1 VIGRKFNRRAV
12 RTRPEKLTRSLLGRG
27 CAADLAV
34 TVDGV
39 AAINQQL
46 TKRMREVGL
55 TQEELA
61 EAMNRAIEQVTGKPG
76 TVSVRTIHNLTSGK
90 TRWPQARQRVAL
102 EAVFGCSAIELGF
115 VPHARSAVDHPT
127 SRAQHTKEEPVLR
140 RSFLTTTPIAALGA
154 AGSSGRVGQSDVNL
168 LAAQFALI
176 IADDNKTGGTH
187 QVEQDAIGWAQRAKH
202 LQKTRPASQR
212 VRGRLYGLAA
222 AFTGSALW
230 AAIDG
235 GRLDRA
241 MLHLNEAVALAGL
254 SGDASMQ
261 FRIWGHAG
269 ALYRHMGQYTSALAA
284 DEAAKRTR
292 AARDPLYASLV
303 HARTA
308 VHHADLH
315 DRQATLRCLGL
326 AEAALSR
333 ADTDAPR
340 PAWLKFY
347 DSAELHLLALT
358 ATTTLGLW
366 EEAEAHAHHTL
377 ARLGPDMKRNRALTL
392 AHLAHAQLGQREPE
406 LAVATAHKIPARA
419 RHGRTARLLN
429 TFGHRLHT
437 LAPDAPATREW
448 FEKELL

>member
-1 VIGRKFNRRAV
+1 M
-12 RTRPEKLTRSLLGRG
+12 
-27 CAADLAV
+27 AAS
-34 TVDGV
+34 
-39 AAINQQL
+39 NQQL
-46 TKRMREVGL
+46 TRRMRELGL

-90 TRWPQARQRVAL
+90 TRWPQARQRLAL
-102 EAVFGCSAIELGF
+102 EAVFGCTAVELGF
-115 VPHARSAVDHPT
+115 VPHARSAVGHPQPV
-127 SRAQHTKEEPVLR
+127 AQHDEEEPVLR
-140 RSFLTTTPIAALGA
+140 RNFLTAASAALTPAPLGA
-154 AGSSGRVGQSDVNL
+154 AESSRRVGQADVNR

-176 IADDNKTGGTH
+176 IADDNTTGGTH
-187 QVEQDAIGWAQRAKH
+187 QVEQEALSWAQRALH
-202 LQKTRPASQR
+202 LQKTMSASQR
-212 VRGRLYGLAA
+212 VRGQLYGLAA

-235 GRLDRA
+235 GRLDQAQR
-241 MLHLNEAVALAGL
+241 HLNEAVALAGL
-254 SGDASMQ
+254 SGDPSMQ

-269 ALYRHMGQYTSALAA
+269 ALYRHLGQYTTALAA

-303 HARTA
+303 QARTA

-333 ADTDAPR
+333 ADIDAPR
-340 PAWLKFY
+340 PPWLKFY

-377 ARLGPDMKRNRALTL
+377 ARLRPDMRRNRALTL
-392 AHLAHAQLGQREPE
+392 AYLAHAQLGQREPE
-406 LAVATAHKIPARA
+406 LAVTTAHMIPAQA

-437 LAPDAPATREW
+437 LAPQAPATREW

>member
-1 VIGRKFNRRAV
+1 M
-12 RTRPEKLTRSLLGRG
+12 
-27 CAADLAV
+27 AAS
-34 TVDGV
+34 
-39 AAINQQL
+39 NQQL

-76 TVSVRTIHNLTSGK
+76 TVSARTIHNLTSGK
-90 TRWPQARQRVAL
+90 TRWPQAKQRMAL
-102 EAVFGCSAIELGF
+102 EAVFGCSAMELGF
-115 VPHARSAVDHPT
+115 VPHARSAVDYPM
-127 SRAQHTKEEPVLR
+127 SRAQQTKEEPVLR
-140 RSFLTTTPIAALGA
+140 RSFLTATSIAALSPAALGA
-154 AGSSGRVGQSDVNL
+154 ASSSGRVGQSDVNM

-176 IADDNKTGGTH
+176 IADDNKSGGTH
-187 QVEQDAIGWAQRAKH
+187 QVEQDAIGWAQRALH

-235 GRLDRA
+235 GRLDQALR
-241 MLHLNEAVALAGL
+241 HLNEAVALAGL

-261 FRIWGHAG
+261 FRVWGHAG

-326 AEAALSR
+326 AETALSR
-333 ADTDAPR
+333 ADTEAPR
-340 PAWLKFY
+340 PAWLSFY

-377 ARLGPDMKRNRALTL
+377 ARLRPDMKRNRALTL
-392 AHLAHAQLGQREPE
+392 AYLAHAQLGQREPE
-406 LAVATAHKIPARA
+406 LAVATAHKIPDAA

-437 LAPDAPATREW
+437 LAPHAPATREW

>member
-1 VIGRKFNRRAV
+1 
-12 RTRPEKLTRSLLGRG
+12 
-27 CAADLAV
+27 
-34 TVDGV
+34 VDGV
-39 AAINQQL
+39 AASNQQL
-46 TKRMREVGL
+46 IRRMRELGL

-90 TRWPQARQRVAL
+90 TRWPQARQRLAL
-102 EAVFGCSAIELGF
+102 EAVFGCTAAELGF
-115 VPHARSAVDHPT
+115 VPHARSAVDHPQPK
-127 SRAQHTKEEPVLR
+127 AQHHEEGPVLR
-140 RSFLTTTPIAALGA
+140 RNFLTAASMATLTPAALGA
-154 AGSSGRVGQSDVNL
+154 AEASGRVGQADVNR

-187 QVEQDAIGWAQRAKH
+187 QVEQDALSWAQRALH
-202 LQKTRPASQR
+202 LQKTRSASQR
-212 VRGRLYGLAA
+212 VRGQLYGLAA

-235 GRLDRA
+235 GRLDQAKR
-241 MLHLNEAVALAGL
+241 HLNEAVALAGL
-254 SGDASMQ
+254 SGDPSMQ

-269 ALYRHMGQYTSALAA
+269 ALYRHLGQYTSALAA

-326 AEAALSR
+326 AEAALGR
-333 ADTDAPR
+333 ADTETPR
-340 PAWLKFY
+340 PAWLRFY

-377 ARLGPDMKRNRALTL
+377 ATLRPDMKRNRALTL
-392 AHLAHAQLGQREPE
+392 AYLAHAQLGQREPE
-406 LAVATAHKIPARA
+406 LAVATAHRIPAQA

-429 TFGHRLHT
+429 SFGHRLHA
-437 LAPDAPATREW
+437 LAPHAPATREW

>member
-1 VIGRKFNRRAV
+1 M
-12 RTRPEKLTRSLLGRG
+12 
-27 CAADLAV
+27 AAS
-34 TVDGV
+34 
-39 AAINQQL
+39 NQQL
-46 TKRMREVGL
+46 TKRMRELGL

-76 TVSVRTIHNLTSGK
+76 TVSVRTIHNLMSGR
-90 TRWPQARQRVAL
+90 TRWPQAKQRLAL
-102 EAVFGCSAIELGF
+102 EAVLGCTTVELGF
-115 VPHARSAVDHPT
+115 VPHTRSVADPLLPK
-127 SRAQHTKEEPVLR
+127 AQHHEEEPVLR
-140 RSFLTTTPIAALGA
+140 RNFLTATSIAALTPA
-154 AGSSGRVGQSDVNL
+154 AFDAAESSVRVGQSDVNR
-168 LAAQFALI
+168 LAAQFMLI

-187 QVEQDAIGWAQRAKH
+187 HVEEAALAWAQRALH
-202 LQKTRPASQR
+202 LQKTRLASQR
-212 VRGRLYGLAA
+212 VRGKLYGLAA

-235 GRLDRA
+235 GRLDQAQR
-241 MLHLNEAVALAGL
+241 HLKEAVALGGL

-315 DRQATLRCLGL
+315 DRQASLRCLGL
-326 AEAALSR
+326 AEAALAR
-333 ADTDAPR
+333 ADTEAPR
-340 PAWLKFY
+340 PVWLRFY

-358 ATTTLGLW
+358 ATTTLSLW

-377 ARLGPDMKRNRALTL
+377 ARLRPDMKRNRALTL
-392 AHLAHAQLGQREPE
+392 AYLAHAQLGQREPE
-406 LAVATAHKIPARA
+406 LAVATAHGIPAEA

-429 TFGHRLHT
+429 SFGHRLHA
-437 LAPDAPATREW
+437 LAPRAPATREW